1 MINTV
6 GLITSIVGIIGCII
20 GVATFTSAQ
29 LSKARENGKLIE
41 KVDYLVKSF
50 DEQKAE
56 LKERHN
62 AVSSI
67 LDEHTRDITSLK
79 TRVEHLEREINDGK

>member
-1 MINTV
+1 MTNPISI
-6 GLITSIVGIIGCII
+6 ITCVVGIIGLLI
-20 GVATFTSAQ
+20 GIATYIGAL
-29 LSKARENGKLIE
+29 LSKAKENGALME

-79 TRVEHLEREINDGK
+79 TRVDHLEREINDGK